1 MRSKSL
7 KISSFL
13 SLIFL
18 VSFILFSCAPLI
30 NFNKTAD
37 FTLSIIQPRSAISS
51 SFDFASGDYT
61 FSLTATNSAGTVS
74 TIFENQPY
82 SKLSE
87 SFSIQAGVYTFTLK
101 AYLFETEAFSGSLNL
116 NLQGSTNRL
125 DFVMKVSEG
134 FTSTASITLQL
145 PSEGVSEVKAGIAS
159 IPFANIDECDI
170 SSAIELVIDNSTNP
184 ATVTYTETSL
194 YTGKTQF
201 AIFYLYDF
209 NGALIATIPESI
221 IIMPGRI
228 SSSTISNA
236 SYNLYSK
243 VDYHLEIAG
252 TPRTVHYAVD
262 DEFDPAGITVY
273 CKGSNGTSFEVPQGL
288 YTTNFNSL
296 VGCDK
301 TVTFEW
307 RGFTGDMPTK
317 IHRASYR
324 FTEEPRLSEHT
335 SWAFPGTV
343 EVPAVFYEFGDYPQ
357 SRKADEVDIPADRSR
372 APWCGWM
379 IGEDGN
385 YYEEL
390 NGNFFKVEPIIWRCL
405 NTKVGSDENYK
416 TINKAF
422 LVAEHCL
429 EAGINWF
436 EYKDT
441 SPDRRVDGNKVYST
455 NYEFST
461 IRAYLNGLNGANYD
475 SRDYTGCGFLQK
487 AFTNDARGLIYKT
500 PVKNDWDSNSSNS
513 GDIENRTNESYCG
526 NNTNDKIFLLS
537 AGEITNPDYG
547 FNKKGNSDDEARYR
561 YRTDYTD
568 GRAYAD
574 DGMTHYWLRSQ
585 FYGSSW
591 GITYKGDNVRY
602 SKKGNIDNF
611 DGVTQTNKGI
621 VPACWV
627 SLNGYVDTLKV
638 SGTLN
643 KQYYAAGEEFDPT
656 GLTVTIY
663 NQYGVGRTLN
673 PEEYTTN
680 FDELTGANQT
690 LVISAEG
697 LEDEAEQLIHKATYQ
712 FTEIPVEISGEET
725 YAHTTD
731 GDKEPTSS
739 GTFYKFGDY
748 PQKAKSKEVQISS
761 GRAPWC
767 NFFIGSDGNY
777 YELNGSTY
785 YQVEPIVWRA
795 LTVQGNKAL
804 LFSEYCLDSGI
815 QFYWNDSVS
824 SNAPYVRRYSGNET
838 KTYSA
843 LDIIGA
849 EQYHDFYAYGKGA
862 MLYPNSYNHSTIR
875 AYLNGIDASGYHK
888 GEGDTSGFNFTGK
901 GFLQKAFT
909 SDARKLIYKDT
920 VKNDI
925 TSGLIPLGS
934 EWATTK
940 QITRFSPNTQD
951 KIFLLSLEEITNNDY
966 GFAGGQFDDEWA
978 RKKYRTDYANSRGVY
993 TKSGYAHYLIR
1004 TPKKDNDKQNFL
1016 YIKENGNPNNSD
1028 NVTKSDKG
1036 IVPACWVNLSESE
1049 VSDDSSITTDAL
1061 LGDYHTPV
1069 TLASNTTRRLSHS
1082 YDLYN
1087 LISEG
1092 YNEGEYGPII
1102 ITKGYMM
1109 TSDKAGTFNI
1119 ATDTHDEG
1127 VTELYV
1133 VTLSGTELVSG
1144 QSTGIWTDLQSGFGG
1159 SSDYCD
1165 NVAYIISGDASQYSK
1180 SASKIGTTGTGPL
1193 SVGLPA
1199 GSNLLVTGH
1208 SLGGMI
1214 AQQASDKDSV
1224 KNNYNVLNVV
1234 TFGSPKLNQSDSE
1247 YLLHRLCDRS
1257 DIVPYASSQIL
1268 GTTSDAMWLDRDCEN
1283 GGFGDEIYNT
1293 GELFDTMMNA
1303 TSDTRD
1309 TTGPHVDSYRNEV
1322 VWAEYDVIGKIRGNK
1337 VIILDNSTKTF
1348 FKNPDL
1354 D

>member
-61 FSLTATNSAGTVS
+61 FSLTATNSEGTVS

-273 CKGSNGTSFEVPQGL
+273 CKGSNGTSFEVQQGL

-317 IHRASYR
+317 IHRATYR
-324 FTEEPRLSEHT
+324 FTEEPRLSGHT
-335 SWAFPGTV
+335 SWAFPGTDDI
-343 EVPAVFYEFGDYPQ
+343 PAIFYEFGDYPQ

-405 NTKVGSDENYK
+405 NTKKGSDENYQ

-429 EAGINWF
+429 ESQIRWNYPKGGTRYINDQTIYSNNW
-436 EYKDT
+436 EY
-441 SPDRRVDGNKVYST
+441 SRV
-455 NYEFST
+455 
-461 IRAYLNGLNGANYD
+461 RAWLNGLNGKNYLND
-475 SRDYTGCGFLQK
+475 DEDYSGRGFLNI
-487 AFTNDARGLIYKT
+487 AFTEDARGLIYKT
-500 PVKNDWDSNSSNS
+500 PVLNEGTSNSSWADDV
-513 GDIENRTNESYCG
+513 GNRPESDYYG

-537 AGEITNPDYG
+537 MNEITNPNFG
-547 FNKKGNSDDEARYR
+547 FNSKGESKDNVRQR
-561 YRTDYTD
+561 WPTDYTIQKGVDRED
-568 GRAYAD
+568 GNYAK
-574 DGMTHYWLRSQ
+574 YWLRSQ
-585 FYGSSW
+585 YYSNGAWGVGANKGTDARYIQNGGVSSNY
-591 GITYKGDNVRY
+591 T
-602 SKKGNIDNF
+602 
-611 DGVTQTNKGI
+611 GVDEKAKGI

-638 SGTLN
+638 RGTLS
-643 KQYYAAGEEFDPT
+643 KQYYAPSEEFDPT

-663 NQYGVGRTLN
+663 NQYGEGRILS
-673 PEEYTTN
+673 PSEYTTN

-697 LEDEAEQLIHKATYQ
+697 LEDEAEQLIHKATYR
-712 FTEIPVEISGEET
+712 FTETPVEISGEQT

-731 GDKEPTSS
+731 GNISPTSS

-748 PQKAKSKEVQISS
+748 PQAKKSSDVALSS
-761 GRAPWC
+761 GTADWC
-767 NFFIGSDGNY
+767 GYYIGTDGNY
-777 YELNGSTY
+777 YAANGTNY
-785 YQVEPIVWRA
+785 YLVEPIVWRA
-795 LTVQGNKAL
+795 LKTENGMAL

-815 QFYWNDSVS
+815 EYYYNDTRS
-824 SNAPYVRRYSGNET
+824 AGDPYVRRYTGNEVVEYPGEGENGHT
-838 KTYSA
+838 
-843 LDIIGA
+843 L
-849 EQYHDFYAYGKGA
+849 YAYGYGCQIF
-862 MLYPNSYNHSTIR
+862 PNNYKYSTIR
-875 AYLNGIDASGYHK
+875 AYLNAIDASSYHC
-888 GEGDTSGFNFTGK
+888 GADNSSDYDYSGT
-901 GFLQKAFT
+901 GFLKKAFT
-909 SDARKLIYKDT
+909 TEAEKRIVLRTVDNSTSSAVSTDGNTGNPLISRLCPD
-920 VKNDI
+920 
-925 TSGLIPLGS
+925 
-934 EWATTK
+934 
-940 QITRFSPNTQD
+940 TQD
-951 KIFLLSLEEITNNDY
+951 KIFLLSLNEITNSDY
-966 GFAGGQFDDEWA
+966 GFSTSGSSNDSA
-978 RKKYRTDYANSRGVY
+978 RKKYRSDYADGRGVY
-993 TKSGYAHYLIR
+993 TSSGYTHYLIR
-1004 TPKKDNDKQNFL
+1004 TPYSEDSSYDKQNFR
-1016 YIKENGNPNNSD
+1016 YVKEGGNPNNYD
-1028 NVTKSDKG
+1028 GVGNSDKG
-1036 IVPACWVNLSESE
+1036 IVPALWVSLGSSFTPDTNSVSTDELYESQDTE
-1049 VSDDSSITTDAL
+1049 
-1061 LGDYHTPV
+1061 V
-1069 TLASNTTRRLSHS
+1069 TLASPGTRTLNNAVEL
-1082 YDLYN
+1082 YDLV
-1087 LISEG
+1087 SEG
-1092 YNEGEYGPII
+1092 YNGAVYGPII
-1102 ITKGYMM
+1102 VTKGYLIDR
-1109 TSDKAGTFNI
+1109 DKTENYES
-1119 ATDTHDEG
+1119 EG
-1127 VTELYV
+1127 EEIYL
-1133 VTLSGTELVSG
+1133 VTLSGTEIVEG
-1144 QSTGIWTDLQSGFGG
+1144 QSTGVWTDLQSGFNG
-1159 SSDYCD
+1159 SSDYLT
-1165 NVAYIISGDASQYSK
+1165 NVGYVITGDSSTYQTTLDS
-1180 SASKIGTTGTGPL
+1180 TGTGTI
-1193 SVGLPA
+1193 SAGLPV
-1199 GSNLLVTGH
+1199 GSKIIISGH

-1214 AQQASDKDSV
+1214 SQQASAENAIKD
-1224 KNNYNVLNVV
+1224 NYEILNVV
-1234 TFGSPKLNQSDSE
+1234 TFGSPLLSE
-1247 YLLHRLCDRS
+1247 GSREGTLHRLCDRS
-1257 DIVPYASSQIL
+1257 DIVPFASGSLISSSSAQW
-1268 GTTSDAMWLDRDCEN
+1268 DDRECED
-1283 GGFGDEIYNT
+1283 GAYGEEIYS
-1293 GELFDTMMNA
+1293 
-1303 TSDTRD
+1303 TSGLIAHTSGAAADTRD
-1309 TTGPHVDSYRNEV
+1309 TTGPHCQSYKRTD
-1322 VWAEYDVIGKIRGNK
+1322 VWGNYDVLGEYGGNK